1 MECQSMTGKWQSTSV
16 NEEKM
21 KGQRDWGSSKRLRRD
36 WGVSSSDW
44 LQNTWR
50 QDQDHGYQGP
60 GGDGSLLLIPQET
73 HQFFS
78 WGKQGC
84 PGEGPPPPFPVF
96 VCLWCAWI
104 CVEAQGWW
112 RASALT
118 DLPQD
123 SWRQGHWSRP
133 RLANLHLSRLEL
145 EANAATI
152 LVHVHSGVLNAGPLV
167 CIAKS

>member
-84 PGEGPPPPFPVF
+84 PGEGPPPFSCFCVSVVCMNMCGGPGLMAGISLDWSSTGFMETGSLKQTQACQSPPFQTGVRGQRCHHP
-96 VCLWCAWI
+96 CSCAF
-104 CVEAQGWW
+104 
-112 RASALT
+112 
-118 DLPQD
+118 
-123 SWRQGHWSRP
+123 WSP
-133 RLANLHLSRLEL
+133 
-145 EANAATI
+145 
-152 LVHVHSGVLNAGPLV
+152 
-167 CIAKS
+167 